1 MDGNGRWA
9 KAKGLPRSA
18 GHRAGVERV
27 RTIIRM
33 SSDIGIPYLSLYAFS
48 TENWKRP
55 KAEVSTLMRLL
66 LEYLRDELAELCEKN
81 VRIKTLGDMSK
92 LPAEVA
98 AQVEAA
104 VRTTSSNTGLTVNMA
119 INYGARQEMV
129 GAVKKAVMQA
139 RDLGQIDEQYI
150 SSLLDT
156 NGQPDPD
163 LMIRTSGEKRISN
176 FLCYQ
181 LAYAELYFTD
191 TLWPDFD
198 EKQYAEALS
207 DFAKRDRRFG
217 AV

>member
-1 MDGNGRWA
+1 
-9 KAKGLPRSA
+9 
-18 GHRAGVERV
+18 
-27 RTIIRM
+27 
-33 SSDIGIPYLSLYAFS
+33 
-48 TENWKRP
+48 
-55 KAEVSTLMRLL
+55 
-66 LEYLRDELAELCEKN
+66 
-81 VRIKTLGDMSK
+81 
-92 LPAEVA
+92 
-98 AQVEAA
+98 VEAA